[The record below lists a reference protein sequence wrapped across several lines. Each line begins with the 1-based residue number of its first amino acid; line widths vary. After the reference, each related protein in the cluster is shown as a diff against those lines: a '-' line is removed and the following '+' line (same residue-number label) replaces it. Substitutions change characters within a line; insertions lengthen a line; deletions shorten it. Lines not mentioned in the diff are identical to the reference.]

1 MGCTAQGRTLD
12 RLVVTI
18 EPTPIMATVPAVA

>member
-1 MGCTAQGRTLD
+1 MGFAAQRRTLD

-18 EPTPIMATVPAVA
+18 EPTPIMATVPAAA